1 MSSKQPL
8 NDTWLFWDA
17 ERIDDFPHASDDDY
31 GRTANHRDN
40 ESDEQES
47 SQLALVENLLL
58 CVGGISAAMAGMGL
72 VILIGSFLSA
82 YSALN
87 GPLAGEE
94 AVAPTQPYLSLQR
107 PAPEAQMPPP
117 PSIVLE
123 PSESESA
130 PAGEVSPARSTGSPR
145 APAAI

>member
-8 NDTWLFWDA
+8 SDAWLFWDA
-17 ERIDDFPHASDDDY
+17 ERIEDFPHASDDDY
-31 GRTANHRDN
+31 APTPNERDD
-40 ESDEQES
+40 ESDDQES
-47 SQLALVENLLL
+47 SRLALVENLLL
-58 CVGGISAAMAGMGL
+58 YIGGISAAMAGVGL

-87 GPLAGEE
+87 RPLAGEE
-94 AVAPTQPYLSLQR
+94 AVAPLQPYLSLQR
-107 PAPEAQMPPP
+107 PMPDAQMPPL
-117 PSIVLE
+117 PSLVLE

-130 PAGEVSPARSTGSPR
+130 PAGEVSPARAAGSPR